1 MDNFSTHSFEISVN
15 GNLIFHSFALRFLL
29 PSSLKLRLNAS
40 SKHGGLGHF
49 SPQLIKKKS
58 HNFLRDSTALAAAGF
73 EPGTS
78 PGVQITGHGRLTN
91 DAMGPLTKI
100 YVLSRYI

>member
-49 SPQLIKKKS
+49 SPQLIKKKFAIFCRVP
-58 HNFLRDSTALAAAGF
+58 FLPQGGF
-73 EPGTS
+73 EPGS
-78 PGVQITGHGRLTN
+78 LDPQSS
-91 DAMGPLTKI
+91 D
-100 YVLSRYI
+100 

>member
-1 MDNFSTHSFEISVN
+1 M
-15 GNLIFHSFALRFLL
+15 
-29 PSSLKLRLNAS
+29 KLRLNAS

-58 HNFLRDSTALAAAGF
+58 HNFLRDSTALATAGF

-91 DAMGPLTKI
+91 DAMGPLTKMLLI
-100 YVLSRYI
+100 LLILYVMSIDFLLKT